1 MVFLRKEVYQM
12 IGTPLL
18 SIISFISL
26 MFSKRREDNPSSSHS
41 LSHVNASYGTLFLL
55 AVMSAAT
62 SAFSATLPVRSGY
75 F

>member
-1 MVFLRKEVYQM
+1 MDNVGYRKTLISDMVILRKEVYQM

-41 LSHVNASYGTLFLL
+41 LSHVHA
-55 AVMSAAT
+55 
-62 SAFSATLPVRSGY
+62 
-75 F
+75 